1 MRPAL
6 LSLLIFTV
14 ITGLVYPL
22 VVTGIA
28 QVVFP
33 SPANVSLVVQ
43 DGTVVGSALIGQP
56 LDAPGYF
63 RGRPSAT
70 DPFPHN
76 AAASSASDLSPTSPA
91 LVEAVHAHVA
101 ALHAAEPGNSAPVPR
116 STRCALVD
124 YPEGRSLGFLGEPRV
139 NVLALNL
146 PLDGR

>member
-33 SPANVSLVVQ
+33 SPANGSLVVQ

-76 AAASSASDLSPTSPA
+76 AAASSASDLSRCT
-91 LVEAVHAHVA
+91 LTW
-101 ALHAAEPGNSAPVPR
+101 PR
-116 STRCALVD
+116 FD
-124 YPEGRSLGFLGEPRV
+124 YIEGRSLGFLGEPRV